1 MTDLT
6 IEEKLT
12 HLQASAMEEARAEG
26 NAIMEQH
33 RDALEHL
40 LEEHRQEALRQS
52 DTRVKAETVNARQ
65 QLNMATSKAQIELK
79 RELSTTQKELK
90 NRLFD
95 EVEQL
100 MKEYMITEDY
110 KRLLISYIGKAAAF
124 AGATPMTIY
133 INPTDADKKDFL
145 EEHTGLT
152 LTLSKEDFVGGI
164 RAVVHEKNIL
174 IDYSFQSSLTAQ
186 REKFVFEGGAGVGNK

>member
-1 MTDLT
+1 
-6 IEEKLT
+6 
-12 HLQASAMEEARAEG
+12 
-26 NAIMEQH
+26 
-33 RDALEHL
+33 
-40 LEEHRQEALRQS
+40 
-52 DTRVKAETVNARQ
+52 
-65 QLNMATSKAQIELK
+65 MATSKAQIELK